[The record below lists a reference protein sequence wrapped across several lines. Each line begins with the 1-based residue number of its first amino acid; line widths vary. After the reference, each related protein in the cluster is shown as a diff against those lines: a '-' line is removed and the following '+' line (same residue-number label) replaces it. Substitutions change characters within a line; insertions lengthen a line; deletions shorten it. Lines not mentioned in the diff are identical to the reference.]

1 MPNKAKQ
8 FIAALLFLMII
19 FLGIGYYRFETK
31 VNQINETI
39 NAQLLRA
46 AKLGETVVGG
56 DFHDRVQ
63 AKTPTPLEQ
72 NQTMRLL
79 SSLAKVENVV
89 YIYSIVLDQNNTLRF
104 TSSSATD
111 EEWKTGKNISYFY
124 DEYDDNA
131 MIKRT
136 IQTTTTDYGSVSDK
150 WGNFRSISVG
160 HVTPNGVHYSISA
173 DVKIDFI
180 QQLIRDSMIK
190 EAIISFLLLVS
201 IIPLLLLYRN
211 ILHQNKQELLDQI
224 KEATKDLAHS
234 RDEAIAAN
242 RAKDT
247 FLSNMS
253 HELRTPLNA
262 INGFSQVLLARSD
275 TPEKVKIFIERIY
288 TSGVHLLTLVNTI
301 LDFAK
306 IESGKT
312 ELFITSFDASTLMG
326 EAAILVEPLLVEK
339 KLSLV
344 RKGDK
349 SLIVTA
355 DRQLIKQVWINL
367 LSNAIKFSP
376 EGEKILLQC
385 IQEEDRFVFAVVDH
399 GRGIPKDQIAT
410 LFDPF
415 VQVREAQAD
424 SIKGTGLGLSIVKKM
439 VELHGGEVWIQSI
452 EGKGSGFYFSLPKT
466 LTSVNL

>member
-1 MPNKAKQ
+1 MPNKVKQ
-8 FIAALLFLMII
+8 FIAALLFLMIL
-19 FLGIGYYRFETK
+19 FVGIGYYRFETK

-39 NAQLLRA
+39 DEQLLRA
-46 AKLGETVVGG
+46 VKLGETIVGG
-56 DFHDRVQ
+56 NFHDRVL
-63 AKTPTPLEQ
+63 AKTPTLQEQ

-79 SSLAKVENVV
+79 SSLAKIENVV
-89 YIYSIVLDQNNTLRF
+89 YIYSLVLDHNDTLHF

-111 EEWKTGKNISYFY
+111 EEWKTGENLSYFY
-124 DEYDDNA
+124 DVYDGDA
-131 MIKRT
+131 KIKQT
-136 IQTTTTDYGSVSDK
+136 IQTTSTCYVSVSDK

-160 HVTPNGVHYSISA
+160 HVTPNGVHYSICA
-173 DVKIDFI
+173 DVRIDYI
-180 QQLIRDSMIK
+180 QQLIRRSMIK
-190 EAIISFLLLVS
+190 ETIIAILFLVS

-224 KEATKDLAHS
+224 KEATEDLARS
-234 RDEAIAAN
+234 RDEAISAN
-242 RAKDT
+242 HAKDA

-275 TPEKVKIFIERIY
+275 TPEKVKMFIERIY

-312 ELFITSFDASTLMG
+312 ELFLTSFDVSTLMR
-326 EAAILVEPLLVEK
+326 EVAILVDPLLVEK

-344 RKGDK
+344 LKCEE
-349 SLIVTA
+349 SLMVTA
-355 DRQLIKQVWINL
+355 DRQLIKQVILNL

-376 EGEKILLQC
+376 VGEKILLHST
-385 IQEEDRFVFAVVDH
+385 QEDERFVFVIVDH
-399 GRGIPKDQIAT
+399 GRGIPKDQIAN

-415 VQVREAQAD
+415 VQVREAQVD
-424 SIKGTGLGLSIVKKM
+424 SVKGTGLGLSIVKKM
-439 VELHGGEVWIQSI
+439 IELHNGEVWIQSI

-466 LTSVNL
+466 LTSEN